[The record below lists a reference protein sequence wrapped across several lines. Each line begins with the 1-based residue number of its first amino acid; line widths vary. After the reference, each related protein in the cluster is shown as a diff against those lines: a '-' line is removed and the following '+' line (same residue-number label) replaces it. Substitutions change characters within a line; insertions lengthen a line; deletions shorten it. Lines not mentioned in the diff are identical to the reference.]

1 MGASKN
7 LLEEWYEGGYGFF
20 LHLSPDETQ
29 CFLTIFPDGEPSGI
43 ASEQL
48 AEVLKQH
55 KVVVEPNPTK
65 LEELCD
71 LVSQGKRATDVL
83 VAEGFLPKPG
93 VPEHIDFQVR
103 VSTMLPSYDETE
115 QGDIDY
121 HHANLFE
128 NVASGQVIGLHVP
141 AKVGEPGLTVLG
153 NPIPVPPVVSSS
165 ALKTG
170 AGVELDSD
178 GRYIA
183 QLDGRVVFEDNRVS
197 VTNELIIE
205 NDVDY
210 EVGEIDFVGF
220 VHVRRSVRP
229 GFSVRAKLGLTVD
242 HIAENTHIE
251 SDGDIKIG
259 GMAGDG
265 KCGTIR
271 CGANLSA
278 RYLHEVQVECK
289 GNIVVTGE
297 AMNCSLKSTGT
308 ITAALIAGG
317 TAYAQGGI
325 ETNRLGSDSG
335 GRTFVCAGVDF
346 HHVGRLNE
354 IKAQLGA
361 LQQKQH
367 DLEKQKSAAD
377 ADQIETI
384 NVQLNQLGDQI
395 LTLQGEQ
402 KKIFQQNQDAKN
414 AKINVRKALFEGV
427 VIRLGTT
434 EETFRDYRDGSYSI
448 IEHNRSSLVFVPYS
462 PLDVAAAELEKA
474 LLLQEEQEREEKL
487 KKWSQ

>member
-1 MGASKN
+1 MGASKH

-29 CFLTIFPDGEPSGI
+29 CFLTIIPEGEPVGI
-43 ASEQL
+43 SPEQL
-48 AEVLKQH
+48 AEVLKRH
-55 KVVVEPNPTK
+55 KITAAANLSV
-65 LEELCD
+65 LEEVCGL
-71 LVSQGKRATDVL
+71 LSQGKRATDLL
-83 VAEGFLPKPG
+83 VAEGFLPKPA

-103 VSTMLPSYDETE
+103 VSTMVPSYDETE

-121 HHANLFE
+121 HHAHLFE
-128 NVASGQVIGLHVP
+128 NVTAGQVIGLHVP
-141 AKVGEPGLTVLG
+141 RIVGEPGLTVLG
-153 NPIPVPPVVSSS
+153 NPIPVPPAASSS

-170 AGVELDSD
+170 AGVKLDSD

-210 EVGEIDFVGF
+210 EVGNIDFVGF
-220 VHVRRSVRP
+220 VHVRRSIRP

-265 KCGTIR
+265 KYGTIR
-271 CGANLSA
+271 CGGNLTA

-317 TAYAQGGI
+317 TTYGQGGI

-346 HHVGRLNE
+346 HHVGKLNE
-354 IKAQLGA
+354 IKAQVGE

-367 DLEKQKSAAD
+367 DLEKQKTD
-377 ADQIETI
+377 ASGELLEKIQT
-384 NVQLNQLGDQI
+384 QLNQLSDEI
-395 LTLQGEQ
+395 LALQGER

-434 EETFRDYRDGSYSI
+434 EETFRDYRVGSYSI
-448 IEHNRSSLVFVPYS
+448 IEHNRSLLKFVPYS
-462 PLDVAAAELEKA
+462 PLNIAAAELEKE
-474 LLLQEEQEREEKL
+474 LLLQEEQEREKKL
-487 KKWSQ
+487 KEWSR